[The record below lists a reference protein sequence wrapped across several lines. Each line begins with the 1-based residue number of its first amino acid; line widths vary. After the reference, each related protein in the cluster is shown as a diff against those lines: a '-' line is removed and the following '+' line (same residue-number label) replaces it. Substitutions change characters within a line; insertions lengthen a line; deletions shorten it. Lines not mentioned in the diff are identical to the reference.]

1 MQVGEQWGHR
11 ATTHTSQLQ
20 RAEILEVIPR
30 PKKDRY
36 VVRLEDGRQREVAQ
50 STLVCPW
57 EDADAWHAQKAME
70 DLVHR
75 QCGERDGTDAVRRIF
90 QLIPDDVAEL
100 RSGRVLIRDEQR
112 LEARLGVRAEDLYA
126 ECGRLPQEEGGVLTS
141 ALAAE
146 RIAIAL
152 CRRYPAS
159 ALSSVPPMVDPPPYE
174 REERLW
180 GRGDA
185 RDVIRRWCGLDAV
198 EAFEGRGALASELV
212 RLTRLVD
219 QLRGAVDA
227 LRGSGDRHRADLQLV
242 DVGLG

>member
-11 ATTHTSQLQ
+11 PTTQTRQLQ
-20 RAEILEVIPR
+20 RAEIIEVIPR

-36 VVRLEDGRQREVAQ
+36 MIRLDDGRERAVSG
-50 STLVCPW
+50 STLVCAW

-70 DLVHR
+70 DLVNR
-75 QCGERDGTDAVRRIF
+75 QGGERDGAEAVRRIF
-90 QLIPDDVAEL
+90 QLIPEDVAEL
-100 RSGRVLIRDEQR
+100 RSGRVLIRDEGR
-112 LEARLGVRAEDLYA
+112 LETRLGVRAEDLYA

-146 RIAIAL
+146 RIAVAL

-174 REERLW
+174 REERRW

-212 RLTRLVD
+212 RLARLVD
-219 QLRGAVDA
+219 QLGEAVAALGA
-227 LRGSGDRHRADLQLV
+227 SGDRDRPDLQLV